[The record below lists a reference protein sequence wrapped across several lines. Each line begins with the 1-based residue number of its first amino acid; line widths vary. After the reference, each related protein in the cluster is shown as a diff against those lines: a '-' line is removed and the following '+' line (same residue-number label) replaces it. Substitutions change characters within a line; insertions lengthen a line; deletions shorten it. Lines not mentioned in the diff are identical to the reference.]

1 MKRLVL
7 LAGALVVS
15 TAAQAQDSEF
25 KHNGEF
31 RVRYYNDMTPSG
43 DKNIPLNTSDVEG
56 RATIGLTMRKG
67 ENVQAHVSLIHGT
80 IFGADKE
87 ASELPGTAGYT
98 TATTNNLMLVN
109 QAYGWW
115 KAADGLTFKVG
126 RQHVV
131 VADGSVFSTDSWRL
145 IPHTHE
151 GLLVGYDTDFAS
163 FSLYLIKDAE
173 LSQTGNSPDSDPER
187 NNTILSVDLK
197 NMPEAVKTAN
207 VHILQSKGSETK
219 VGTARGTLDIMHIGA
234 TVGGETSNI
243 SYKVT
248 AAMQSGSL
256 SKVSGSPVT
265 ETKLDTS
272 MFDVMVGYAM
282 PETMGLKLSAAYHM
296 DSGDDATAATAADG
310 GNADDNK
317 TSTYQTLYYD
327 SHKYAGLMD
336 ILGWGNLTYWNINAS
351 VMPAEDLEVGLGLYG
366 FTKSKESGAINQT
379 SRPGGQVAGAAANKA
394 DLGMELDV
402 YATKKYAGGFQIDA
416 HLGAFMPGSAFKDA
430 DPKVEATIMQVGLM
444 GTMTF

>member
-1 MKRLVL
+1 MKRMVI
-7 LAGALVVS
+7 LAGALAVS

-43 DKNIPLNTSDVEG
+43 DKNLPLNKSDVEG

-80 IFGADKE
+80 IFGADKA

-115 KAADGLTFKVG
+115 KAADGLMFKVG
-126 RQHVV
+126 RQHVAI
-131 VADGSVFSTDSWRL
+131 ADGAVFSTDSWLL

-163 FSLYLIKDAE
+163 FALGLVKDADQ
-173 LSQTGNSPDSDPER
+173 LTGTGNPESDPER

-207 VHILQSKGSETK
+207 VHIVQSKGSET
-219 VGTARGTLDIMHIGA
+219 TTPARGILDIMHIGA
-234 TVGGETSNI
+234 TVGGEASNI

-256 SKVSGSPVT
+256 SKT
-265 ETKLDTS
+265 AAAETKLDTN
-272 MFDVMVGYAM
+272 MVDVMVGYAM

-296 DSGDDATAATAADG
+296 DSGDDSAG
-310 GNADDNK
+310 DDK
-317 TSTYQTLYYD
+317 FQTYQPLYYD

-351 VMPAEDLEVGLGLYG
+351 IMPAEDLEVGLGLYG
-366 FTKSKESGAINQT
+366 FTKSKENGAANQT
-379 SRPGGQVAGAAANKA
+379 SRPGGQVAGAPANKA

-416 HLGAFMPGSAFKDA
+416 HLGAFMPGAAFKDA
-430 DPKVEATIMQVGLM
+430 TPKAEATIMQVGLM

>member
-43 DKNIPLNTSDVEG
+43 NKDNPANKSDVEG

-80 IFGADKE
+80 IFGADKA
-87 ASELPGTAGYT
+87 ASTAPGTAGYT

-115 KAADGLTFKVG
+115 KAGDGLTFKVG
-126 RQHVV
+126 RQHIA
-131 VADGSVFSTDSWRL
+131 VADGAVFSTDSWLL

-151 GLLVGYDTDFAS
+151 GLLVGFDTDFAGIG
-163 FSLYLIKDAE
+163 LALIKDADQ
-173 LSQTGNSPDSDPER
+173 LTGTGNPESDPER
-187 NNTILSVDLK
+187 NNTILTVDLK

-207 VHILQSKGSETK
+207 VHILQSKGSETT
-219 VGTARGTLDIMHIGA
+219 GTARGILDVMHIGA
-234 TVGGETSNI
+234 TVAGDVSNVM
-243 SYKVT
+243 YKVT
-248 AAMQSGSL
+248 AAFQSGSF
-256 SKVSGSPVT
+256 SKT
-265 ETKLDTS
+265 AATDLKLGGN
-272 MFDVMVGYAM
+272 MFDLMVGYSM

-296 DSGDDATAATAADG
+296 DSGDDNAAD
-310 GNADDNK
+310 DK
-317 TSTYQTLYYD
+317 IESYQPLYYD

-336 ILGWGNLTYWNINAS
+336 ILGWGNLTYWNLNAS

-366 FTKSKESGAINQT
+366 FSKSKENGAITQT
-379 SRPGGQVAGAAANKA
+379 NRPNGTAASAVANKA

-416 HLGAFMPGSAFKDA
+416 YLGAFMPGAAFKDA
-430 DPKVEATIMQVGLM
+430 AIKMESTIMQAMVM

>member
-43 DKNIPLNTSDVEG
+43 NKDNPANKSDVEG
-56 RATIGLTMRKG
+56 RVTVGLTMRKG

-80 IFGADKE
+80 IFGTDKT
-87 ASELPGTAGYT
+87 ASTAPGATGYNT
-98 TATTNNLMLVN
+98 LTNANNGLLVN

-115 KAADGLTFKVG
+115 KASDGLTFKVG
-126 RQHVV
+126 RQHVN
-131 VADGSVFSTDSWRL
+131 VADGSVFSSDNWL
-145 IPHTHE
+145 LVPHTHE
-151 GLLVGYDTDFAS
+151 GLTVGFDTDFAA
-163 FSLYLIKDAE
+163 FGLLLIKDAE
-173 LSQTGNSPDSDPER
+173 LSGAGNPESDPER
-187 NNTILSVDLK
+187 NNTILTVDLK

-207 VHILQSKGSETK
+207 VHILQSKGSETT
-219 VGTARGTLDIMHIGA
+219 GPARGIVDVMHIGA
-234 TVGGETSNI
+234 TVGGDVSNI
-243 SYKVT
+243 MYKVT
-248 AAMQSGSL
+248 AAFQSGSL
-256 SKVSGSPVT
+256 SKT
-265 ETKLDTS
+265 AALDTKIDTN
-272 MFDVMVGYAM
+272 MFDLMVGYSM

-296 DSGDDATAATAADG
+296 DSGDDTTAGT
-310 GNADDNK
+310 GNEDNK
-317 TSTYQTLYYD
+317 TSTYQPLYYD

-336 ILGWGNLTYWNINAS
+336 ILGWGNLTYWNLNAS

-366 FTKSKESGAINQT
+366 FSKSKENGSINQT
-379 SRPGGQVAGAAANKA
+379 TRPNGTAASAVANKA

-416 HLGAFMPGSAFKDA
+416 HLGAFMPGTAFKDA
-430 DPKVEATIMQVGLM
+430 TVKMESTIMQAMVM

>member
-43 DKNIPLNTSDVEG
+43 DKNTPLNKSDVEG
-56 RATIGLTMRKG
+56 RATVGLTMRKG

-80 IFGADKE
+80 IFGADKT
-87 ASELPGTAGYT
+87 ASTAPGSAGYT
-98 TATTNNLMLVN
+98 TATTDNLFLVN

-115 KAADGLTFKVG
+115 KAADGLTFKIG

-131 VADGSVFSTDSWRL
+131 IADGSVFSADNWRVV
-145 IPHTHE
+145 PHTHE
-151 GLLVGYDTDFAS
+151 GLMVGYDTDFAM
-163 FSLYLIKDAE
+163 FSLYLVKDAE
-173 LSQTGNSPDSDPER
+173 LNGTGNPESDPER

-207 VHILQSKGSETK
+207 LHLLQSKGSETT
-219 VGTARGTLDIMHIGA
+219 GTARGILDVMHIGL
-234 TVGGETSNI
+234 TVGGDVSNI
-243 SYKVT
+243 MYKVT
-248 AAMQSGSL
+248 AAMQSGAL
-256 SKVSGSPVT
+256 SKTAAV
-265 ETKLDTS
+265 ETKLETS
-272 MFDVMVGYAM
+272 MFDVMVGYSM
-282 PETMGLKLSAAYHM
+282 PETMGLKLSANYHM
-296 DSGDDATAATAADG
+296 DSGDDSADNTA
-310 GNADDNK
+310 
-317 TSTYQTLYYD
+317 STYQSLYYD

-336 ILGWGNLTYWNINAS
+336 ILGWGNLTYWNVNAS

-366 FTKSKESGAINQT
+366 FSKSKENGASTQT
-379 SRPGGQVAGAAANKA
+379 SRPGGTTAGALANKA

-430 DPKVEATIMQVGLM
+430 AVKKEATIMQAMVM

>member
-43 DKNIPLNTSDVEG
+43 NKDNPLNKSDVEG

-80 IFGADKE
+80 IFGADKA
-87 ASELPGTAGYT
+87 ASTAPGSAGYT
-98 TATTNNLMLVN
+98 TATTDNLMLVN

-126 RQHVV
+126 RQHVA
-131 VADGSVFSTDSWRL
+131 VADGAVFSTDSWRL
-145 IPHTHE
+145 IPQTHE
-151 GLLVGYDTDFAS
+151 GLMVGYDTDFAS
-163 FSLYLIKDAE
+163 FGLVLVKDADQ
-173 LSQTGNSPDSDPER
+173 LTGTGNPDSDPER

-207 VHILQSKGSETK
+207 VHILQSKGSETT
-219 VGTARGTLDIMHIGA
+219 GTARGIVDVMHIGA
-234 TVGGETSNI
+234 TVGGDVSNI
-243 SYKVT
+243 MYKVT
-248 AAMQSGSL
+248 AAFQSGSIN
-256 SKVSGSPVT
+256 KT
-265 ETKLDTS
+265 AAADQKLGGN
-272 MFDVMVGYAM
+272 MFDLMVGYSM

-296 DSGDDATAATAADG
+296 DSGDD
-310 GNADDNK
+310 NAGDDK
-317 TSTYQTLYYD
+317 TETYQPLYYD

-366 FTKSKESGAINQT
+366 FSKSKENGAINQT
-379 SRPGGQVAGAAANKA
+379 SRPNGTTATAVANKA

-416 HLGAFMPGSAFKDA
+416 YLGAFMPGSAFKDA
-430 DPKVEATIMQVGLM
+430 ALKKEATIMQAMVM